1 MPMIYNLMKENKMIS
16 LHILQELK
24 SSVWS
29 ERERLLLSVYS
40 TTGAEKGAFYLAV
53 AGHYEPSLW
62 NVTIV
67 QIDDVNCQT
76 SACFKC
82 ITVL

>member
-1 MPMIYNLMKENKMIS
+1 MIYNLMEENKMIS

-29 ERERLLLSVYS
+29 EREKSAFYCPFTVRR
-40 TTGAEKGAFYLAV
+40 GAEKSAFYLAV
-53 AGHYEPSLW
+53 AGHYELSLW
-62 NVTIV
+62 NVTVV

-76 SACFKC
+76 PACFKC